1 MSPVTSVVLVH
12 GAWADGSAW
21 SKIIPLLE
29 SKGLNVAC
37 VQLPLS
43 SIDDDV
49 AAATRIINAQS
60 GSVLLAGHSYGGSV
74 ITQAGINP
82 KVAGL
87 LYVAA
92 FAPDE
97 GETLSGLASRY
108 PPTETFG
115 ELNVIE
121 DGYILLTKKGV
132 YEYFAQD
139 LTDAEKAVIF
149 ATQGATNFTA
159 ILPITIR
166 TAAWRSKPSWFIV
179 AENDKAVHPL
189 QEKETAERMKA
200 EILVLQTSHVPMLAE
215 PQAVANFMI
224 KAVDKL
230 NSGK

>member
-1 MSPVTSVVLVH
+1 
-12 GAWADGSAW
+12 
-21 SKIIPLLE
+21 
-29 SKGLNVAC
+29 
-37 VQLPLS
+37 
-43 SIDDDV
+43 
-49 AAATRIINAQS
+49 
-60 GSVLLAGHSYGGSV
+60 LAGHSYGGSV

-108 PPTETFG
+108 PSTETFG

-139 LTDAEKAVIF
+139 LTDAEKALIF

-159 ILPITIR
+159 ILPVTIR

-179 AENDKAVHPL
+179 AENDKAVHPQ

-215 PQAVANFMI
+215 PQAVADFMI